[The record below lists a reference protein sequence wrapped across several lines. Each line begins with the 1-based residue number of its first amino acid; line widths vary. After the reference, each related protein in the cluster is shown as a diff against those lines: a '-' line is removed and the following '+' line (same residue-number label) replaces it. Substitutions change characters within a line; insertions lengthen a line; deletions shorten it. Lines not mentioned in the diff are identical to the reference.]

1 MADPRILDTDVLV
14 RGANLLFQNDRQP
27 IGGARV
33 LQTGITS
40 WRRRVHE
47 SNRMPGPTKL
57 PGHADGPPAP
67 GACATP
73 REDSLDT
80 AVTLDRFL
88 AGVERRA
95 FRIAQMALRDRDD
108 ALDVV
113 QGAMFRLAR
122 SYGGHP
128 SGEWAALFFRILYN
142 GIRDA
147 QRRRSV
153 RSRIFALLPGSRD
166 GDDDE
171 GDPLERIAGGGPEP
185 DRQLMND
192 EAMQRLESALGELP
206 ARQQEAFV
214 LRCLQG
220 MDVAET
226 AMAMGCSEGSV
237 KTHYFRALQA
247 LREKL
252 GEVW

>member
-1 MADPRILDTDVLV
+1 
-14 RGANLLFQNDRQP
+14 
-27 IGGARV
+27 
-33 LQTGITS
+33 
-40 WRRRVHE
+40 
-47 SNRMPGPTKL
+47 
-57 PGHADGPPAP
+57 
-67 GACATP
+67 
-73 REDSLDT
+73 
-80 AVTLDRFL
+80 VTLDRFL

-122 SYGGHP
+122 SYGGRP
-128 SGEWAALFFRILYN
+128 SEEWSALFFRILYN

-153 RSRIFALLPGSRD
+153 RSRIFGWLPGNRTD
-166 GDDDE
+166 DDDE

-185 DRQLMND
+185 DRQLMTD
-192 EAMQRLESALGELP
+192 EAMQRLESALAGLP
-206 ARQQEAFV
+206 ARQQQAFV

-226 AMAMGCSEGSV
+226 AKAMSCSEGSV

-247 LREKL
+247 LRAQL
-252 GEVW
+252 AEVW